1 MEFAGVQTAFKAFTT
16 GTPQVVTLPGRS
28 HSAKALFRNCLR
40 VGARVEAPAP
50 GDIVLWHRGAAGA
63 RTGHIGIVSRP
74 REGSLFYSIEGN
86 RGGFPSKV
94 REYPHEVGEALLL
107 GFCRLL

>member
-50 GDIVLWHRGAAGA
+50 GDIVLWHRGAAAA
-63 RTGHIGIVSRP
+63 RGVAILQHRGEQGRIP
-74 REGSLFYSIEGN
+74 EQGSGV
-86 RGGFPSKV
+86 P
-94 REYPHEVGEALLL
+94 A
-107 GFCRLL
+107 